1 MSIKIYQAY
10 RVSVRDFNP
19 FLKHIRTETL
29 KVAAKHVRELMDA
42 LLPEKVEELVKDRF
56 PNFPDDIRV
65 GVDPEFVKNYLKL
78 EYLEKLFREHHDNQ
92 YRSDVFDLQSGF
104 SFFLLGGSF
113 YGWPWGTFTLS
124 DEIVLSYGKVVDY
137 SYWNNTD
144 RPDEISLREWGRRQ
158 KKWATIHTN
167 GEFTYRLDYRTVDY
181 SPGCYTSA
189 VEIQEL
195 VLKKENKQWLD
206 ANL

>member
-10 RVSVRDFNP
+10 RVKVRDFNP
-19 FLKHIRTETL
+19 FLKYLRLETL
-29 KVAAKHVRELMDA
+29 KKAAYHVKTLMDC
-42 LLPEKVEELVKDRF
+42 LLPEKVEELVKGRYPDF
-56 PNFPDDIRV
+56 PNDIRV
-65 GVDPEFVKNYLKL
+65 GIDPEFVKSYLKL

-92 YRSDVFDLQSGF
+92 YRGDPFDLQSGF
-104 SFFLLGGSF
+104 SFFLSGSYF
-113 YGWPWGTFTLS
+113 YGWPWGTFILS
-124 DEIVLSYGKVVDY
+124 DEIVLAYKKAEDY

-144 RPDEISLREWGRRQ
+144 RPEEVSQREWNRRS
-158 KKWATIHTN
+158 KLWWLIHER

-195 VLKKENKQWLD
+195 VLRKEK
-206 ANL
+206 